1 MILLITGGLFFS
13 SILLLLTML
22 LAIKITSL
30 ILILLSTTYFVMNV
44 ALINLPW
51 SWQLVAINKA
61 GECKLTQKNGA
72 SFVVHIKPDSFVS
85 AYLAILHVVPEE
97 FRWFNIWQH
106 RYVIL
111 LQDNTDADS
120 FRKLRVYL
128 HWHKNIVKSSSNS
141 MH

>member
-1 MILLITGGLFFS
+1 MP
-13 SILLLLTML
+13 

-30 ILILLSTTYFVMNV
+30 ILVLLSTTYFVINV
-44 ALINLPW
+44 ALINVPW

-72 SFVVHIKPDSFVS
+72 IFVVHIKPDSYVDV
-85 AYLAILHVVPEE
+85 YLTILHVVPEE

-106 RYVIL
+106 RYVL
-111 LQDNTDADS
+111 LLLDNTNADL

-128 HWHKNIVKSSSNS
+128 RWHKNIVKSSSNS
-141 MH
+141 MY